1 MKNDELTFDDLPK
14 LSEEEN
20 KWWNEHNDE
29 YIHYFYR
36 IDNISNGKFY
46 YGIHSEKKSSGKS
59 PENDG
64 YMGSGSR
71 LNKAQKEEGMKNFKK
86 TIIKTFSTRD
96 EARLE
101 EMKVVNR
108 ELINNDDCYNISLG
122 GAGTNISI
130 SYGFVLAN
138 YKDPNKRLKQFFM
151 VPKEEYYQ
159 NKELYITA
167 TTGFSVYKNS
177 QDENDKRLLCTDD
190 LLVLSGQF
198 VGVTKGI
205 KSSGKN
211 KLGEKNGSYGTYWIT
226 NGIENK
232 KIKDSIIPDGWYK
245 GRTDL
250 GYAHIKYKNIITGEE
265 REFPSNCIDIPSEFL
280 PLVFFKD
287 NGDLISES
295 EIYEKYNELGNW
307 EVVARFFG
315 RGRRTIEKLRNYY
328 SNLRK

>member
-1 MKNDELTFDDLPK
+1 M
-14 LSEEEN
+14 
-20 KWWNEHNDE
+20 
-29 YIHYFYR
+29 
-36 IDNISNGKFY
+36 
-46 YGIHSEKKSSGKS
+46 
-59 PENDG
+59 
-64 YMGSGSR
+64 
-71 LNKAQKEEGMKNFKK
+71 
-86 TIIKTFSTRD
+86 
-96 EARLE
+96 
-101 EMKVVNR
+101 
-108 ELINNDDCYNISLG
+108 
-122 GAGTNISI
+122 

-167 TTGFSVYKNS
+167 TTGLSIYKNS

-190 LLVLSGQF
+190 PLVLSGQF

-211 KLGEKNGSYGTYWIT
+211 KLGEKNGSYGTCWIT

-250 GYAHIKYKNIITGEE
+250 GYARIKYKNTITGEE

-287 NGDLISES
+287 SGDLISES

-307 EVVARFFG
+307 EVVARFFKKG
-315 RGRRTIEKLRNYY
+315 RKTIEKLRNYY
-328 SNLRK
+328 KNLNNK